1 MRLSDRE
8 IARGYVRSWVAQDD
22 LVLWGAIAQ
31 SYRFIDWSQPQLEE
45 EWDVLRQ
52 LVAKQSSLVDLT
64 LFWPIQQLAPH
75 KPDLAVE
82 LLKTLASRGDEPILR
97 QVAET
102 VSWQIGN
109 NDEWAV
115 TFDTPQDLLEI
126 IQNFERLSCL
136 DYSAEQCLKRLADIA
151 PMQLIDFIE
160 HRIKAR
166 PERYQRDGYY
176 EAFPKPFSHAFD
188 DIKARPEYPDILRR
202 VRDWMLQDNFLLRWE
217 APALLKQLSLNLKD
231 ELYSVLMEWV
241 ESRDA
246 DKLKAVASILR
257 EFNLGQSFYD
267 LSREIIVRTQDENV
281 LSSIHAAIG
290 TTPGVIEGAMSNFT
304 KQRIKEVSPW
314 LKDGNLRVRVFAQQ
328 EVQALQTDLEYQE
341 DRERLEER
349 SW

>member
-1 MRLSDRE
+1 
-8 IARGYVRSWVAQDD
+8 V
-22 LVLWGAIAQ
+22 AIAQ

-64 LFWPIQQLAPH
+64 LFWPIQQLAPY

-82 LLKTLASRGDEPILR
+82 LLKTLAARGDESILR

-102 VSWQIGN
+102 ISWQLRN
-109 NDEWAV
+109 NESAV
-115 TFDTPQDLLEI
+115 VFDNPQDLLEI
-126 IQNFERLSCL
+126 IQNFERLSYL
-136 DYSAEQCLKRLADIA
+136 NYNAEQCLKRLADIA
-151 PMQLIDFIE
+151 LMQVIDLIE
-160 HRIKAR
+160 CRIKAR

-176 EAFPKPFSHAFD
+176 EAFPKPFSRAFD

-202 VRDWMLQDNFLLRWE
+202 VRDWMLQDDFLLRLE
-217 APALLKQLSLNLKD
+217 APALLEGLALNLED

-241 ESRDA
+241 ESRDVN
-246 DKLKAVASILR
+246 KLKAVASILR
-257 EFNLGQSFYD
+257 EFNLGQTFYD

-290 TTPGVIEGAMSNFT
+290 TTPGVIEGIMSNFT

-314 LKDGNLRVRVFAQQ
+314 LEDENLLVRVFAQQ
-328 EVQALQTDLEYQE
+328 EVQALQTELEYQE

-349 SW
+349 NW